1 MRTLTLDLP
10 EQMAEELAEADP
22 KFVIQVLQAGMQK
35 VRQAPESATEHPYI
49 TRVPGKREGRPI
61 IRGTGIT
68 VSLIAGLYKAG
79 DTVDEILESYP
90 HLHPSWIH
98 DAIGYY
104 LDHQNEIEREIR
116 ESRLEYL
123 TEQHDL
129 IIDERGFVHFPE
141 QDGSHGQ

>member
-22 KFVIQVLQAGMQK
+22 KFVIQVLQAGMRK
-35 VRQAPESATEHPYI
+35 VRQVPESATEHPYI
-49 TRVPGKREGRPI
+49 TRVPGKRGGRPI

-90 HLHPSWIH
+90 HLRPSWIH

-123 TEQHDL
+123 IEQHDL
-129 IIDERGFVHFPE
+129 TIDERGFVHF
-141 QDGSHGQ
+141 GGKRWTSH